1 MTRKS
6 GTRASCP
13 QDAAR
18 EAGWKPA
25 FPVVFCALLVWA
37 AAALA
42 QVPQAPPSPPQAAL
56 KYRAELTRIAH
67 SSWGLDAPIPVFAA
81 QIHQESN
88 WNPLAVSVVGAKGMA
103 QFMPATARWWC
114 ALNRLPPEE
123 CQPTNPVWAM
133 RALIGYDRWLYARV
147 RGANDFD
154 KLWAA
159 LRSYNGGLGHWQKEA
174 AIARAGRKS
183 PSPLAPLPQAGEG
196 NVTRAAIDAA
206 CGKARRSPVHCAENL
221 GYPQRILLIHQPRY
235 AAWGRAVWP

>member
-1 MTRKS
+1 M
-6 GTRASCP
+6 
-13 QDAAR
+13 AR
-18 EAGWKPA
+18 FLA
-25 FPVVFCALLVWA
+25 FLCGC
-37 AAALA
+37 LA
-42 QVPQAPPSPPQAAL
+42 FVAQAQEPPKPPQAAL
-56 KYRAELTRIAH
+56 KYRAELTRLAH
-67 SSWGLDAPIPVFAA
+67 SGWGLDAPVPMFAA
-81 QIHQESN
+81 QIHQESG
-88 WNPLAVSVVGAKGMA
+88 WNPEAVSRVGAKGMA

-114 ALNRLPPEE
+114 DLNRLSAED

-147 RGANDFD
+147 RGANEFD

-174 AIARAGRKS
+174 ALAAALVRKS

-196 NVTRAAIDAA
+196 NIGRTAIDAA

-235 AAWGRAVWP
+235 AAWGKAVWP